1 MAAIQSVDWRTT
13 STWKSYRH
21 AFENF
26 RAEVGRVQSLGA
38 ASNPSREEIDN
49 AVVRLQIASEDYRVA
64 RNVLLREMIPQE
76 HHSTTSMNDDIP
88 YSERV
93 KETAALLWE
102 LEGRPNGSA
111 LDDWYRAEAIV
122 RRSSMGIL

>member
-1 MAAIQSVDWRTT
+1 MATIQGVDWRTS

-26 RAEVGRVQSLGA
+26 RAEVHRVQSLGA
-38 ASNPSREEIDN
+38 LASPPREELDG
-49 AVVRLQIASEDYRVA
+49 AVVRLQIASEDYRIA
-64 RNVLLREMIPQE
+64 RNALLWEMVPPE
-76 HHSTTSMNDDIP
+76 HHSITPMNDDIP
-88 YSERV
+88 FSERV
-93 KETAALLWE
+93 KETAELLWE

-122 RRSSMGIL
+122 RRSSTGVL